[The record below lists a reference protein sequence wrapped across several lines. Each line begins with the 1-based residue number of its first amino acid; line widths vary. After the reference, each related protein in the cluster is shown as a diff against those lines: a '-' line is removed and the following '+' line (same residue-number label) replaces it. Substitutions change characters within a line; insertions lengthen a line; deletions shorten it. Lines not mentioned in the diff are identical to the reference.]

1 MASAAVTI
9 TNPADKKVML
19 NVDYSYFDKE
29 NQVKYLYTS
38 DSLTLTNDDPVN
50 AVNVTVTLV
59 LDNPYSSTYNVPTS
73 TQTVT
78 VPANGT
84 ATASFQVNITHSQA
98 PGTVKIGTISVSGQ
112 AAELYQVTKQMLTL
126 KKLTIDYTTDKDSN
140 ADDEIKYETVNS
152 STLDSNVKVGTTVKM
167 TFEVENLFDREDYEN
182 SEVDNIR
189 LQIEADNDEIFPS
202 NFDTEYDLDA
212 LAADT
217 KEKFTIEFEIPEDIG
232 TDDYDFTFTLT
243 GEDGQGI
250 EYEQIKTLK
259 LNLKRAKD
267 DLRIV
272 KSDLNPTTVT
282 TCSASTATL
291 DLKVQNYGSDNQKY
305 AAVSVSNPALKI
317 NENVGNLVIDRY
329 DDDKD
334 SWSKIYTFNIP
345 ATTPAGTYPLT
356 IKVYYDNDKEDDSK
370 VENLVVEGCPAATP
384 PNTTTTTS
392 AAATTPATTT
402 TPPAVQTGTVTVVP
416 AGTTATTSAATTA
429 TATPAVTTSDIVKVT
444 ESGYNT
450 EDYMVGV
457 IIVMIVLLLAV
468 VIVLAASLFR

>member
-9 TNPADKKVML
+9 TSPADKKIML

-29 NQVKYLYTS
+29 DQVKYLYTS

-50 AVNVTVTLV
+50 AVNATVTLV

-84 ATASFQVNITHSQA
+84 ATASFQVNVTHSQA

-112 AAELYQVTKQMLTL
+112 TAELYQVTKKMLTL
-126 KKLTIDYTTDKDSN
+126 KKLSVDYITDKDSDVS
-140 ADDEIKYETVNS
+140 DDFKYETTNS

-167 TFEVENLFDREDYEN
+167 TFEVENLFRRDNYED
-182 SEVDNIR
+182 SEIDNIR
-189 LQIEADNDEIFPS
+189 LQIEADNDDIFPS
-202 NFDTEYDLDA
+202 NFDTEYDLDDLVA
-212 LAADT
+212 NDN
-217 KEKFTIEFEIPEDIG
+217 EKLTIEFEIPEDIDTG
-232 TDDYDFTFTLT
+232 DYDLTFTLT

-250 EYEQIKTLK
+250 EYEQIKTLN

-272 KSDLNPTTVT
+272 KSDLNPATVT
-282 TCSASTATL
+282 TCSASTTTL

-305 AAVSVSNPALKI
+305 GAVSVSNPALKI

-329 DDDKD
+329 DDDQD

-356 IKVYYDNDKEDDSK
+356 IKAYYDNDEEDDSK
-370 VENLVVEGCPAATP
+370 VVNLIVEKCPSATTAG
-384 PNTTTTTS
+384 TTTTPNT
-392 AAATTPATTT
+392 TTPATTT
-402 TPPAVQTGTVTVVP
+402 TTPATQTSTVTVVP
-416 AGTTATTSAATTA
+416 ASTTTTTTPAATTTA
-429 TATPAVTTSDIVKVT
+429 TATPATSDIVKVT

-457 IIVMIVLLLAV
+457 IVVMIVLLLAV
-468 VIVLAASLFR
+468 VIVLAAALFR